1 MSKLRKSCMISA
13 EAHSAMHEHLT
24 LLQAQAQETIN
35 VGFKIAMPNIED
47 FVSQAIIDKIE
58 KYHQSKD

>member
-1 MSKLRKSCMISA
+1 MISA

-24 LLQAQAQETIN
+24 LLQAQAQGTIN